1 MSIPRGEQEQAKKT
15 NTSDLFS
22 SIGALVGLV
31 AGGGNPVSA
40 ALGGGLGS
48 LLGGGNMQDAVH
60 SGVGSLMSA
69 ATGGKAGVLFDMFSG
84 ASPASRGAD
93 MAGLFSR
100 NQDTRNQSRQ
110 AMAQGAN
117 NMMNMVPVMGGMGGI
132 GSLLGMM
139 GGPTGSQASNVL
151 TSIAPL
157 VKMYAFLNERKNP
170 LDSDSLAK
178 AQFNTGERTPGY
190 KGTAAPDIRYMAGG
204 GMITGPGTG
213 TSDSIPARI
222 YQRGR
227 PVQEARLSDGEFV
240 MTERAVRGMGNGN
253 RAKGAANMYRMMNQ
267 MEGRA

>member
-1 MSIPRGEQEQAKKT
+1 MQEQAKKT

-84 ASPASRGAD
+84 ASPASRGAN

-100 NQDTRNQSRQ
+100 NQDTRNRSRQ

-117 NMMNMVPVMGGMGGI
+117 NMMNMVPGMGGMGGTGGMGGI
-132 GSLLGMM
+132 ANLLGSM
-139 GGPTGSQASNVL
+139 GGGAQGNNVL
-151 TSIAPL
+151 TSLAPL
-157 VKMYAFLNERKNP
+157 VQMYGFLNERKNP
-170 LDSDSLAK
+170 MGSLAK

-190 KGTAAPDIRYMAGG
+190 KGTAAPDFRYMAGG